1 MSAPP
6 PGGDGQAAGT
16 VPFSLEEAVGL
27 AVPLVFVVEPDAL
40 WAIRAI
46 DALLEATADSAV
58 SGSAGERVVARWTR
72 AARWTAYGSS
82 FGLGLPGP
90 ESAEAGVDVLDEL
103 IRLGEQLGGGRRAAA
118 DRHPLDGALFSVRGL
133 ASELE
138 RPGAAEI
145 LLGLVVQLAVRGATL
160 LVELDVDPRGRP
172 AWGGVA
178 GLGPVV
184 GVPDTP
190 ALRYENAIRDL
201 RAAADAGGGREPW
214 DADRVCG
221 AFRGMTRLQ
230 AEVAA
235 RAVLARVGTPCDMGL
250 FAALA
255 EARSR
260 VEAAIA
266 GAAG

>member
-1 MSAPP
+1 MSTPL
-6 PGGDGQAAGT
+6 PGGVGQAAGT
-16 VPFSLEEAVGL
+16 VPLTLEEAVGL
-27 AVPLVFVVEPDAL
+27 AVPLVLVVEPDGL
-40 WAIRAI
+40 WAVRAI
-46 DALLEATADSAV
+46 EALLEASADLAM
-58 SGSAGERVVARWTR
+58 SGPAGERVVARWTR
-72 AARWTAYGSS
+72 TARWTAYGSS

-103 IRLGEQLGGGRRAAA
+103 IRLGEQLGGGRRAAG
-118 DRHPLDGALFSVRGL
+118 RHPLEGALFSVRGL

-138 RPGAAEI
+138 RPGVAEI
-145 LLGLVVQLAVRGATL
+145 LLGLVVQFGVRGATL
-160 LVELDVDPRGRP
+160 LVELGVDPRGRP
-172 AWGGVA
+172 SWGGVA
-178 GLGPVV
+178 ALGPVV

-201 RAAADAGGGREPW
+201 RAAAGAGGGREPL

-221 AFRGMTRLQ
+221 ALRGMTRLQ

-235 RAVLARVGTPCDMGL
+235 RAVRARVGTACDMDV

-266 GAAG
+266 GAGG

>member
-6 PGGDGQAAGT
+6 PRGAGQAAGT
-16 VPFSLEEAVGL
+16 VPLTLEEAVGL

-40 WAIRAI
+40 WAVRAI
-46 DALLEATADSAV
+46 EALLDASADLAM
-58 SGSAGERVVARWTR
+58 SGSAAERVVARWTR
-72 AARWTAYGSS
+72 TARWTAYGYS

-138 RPGAAEI
+138 RPAAAEI
-145 LLGLVVQLAVRGATL
+145 LLGLVVQLGVRGATL
-160 LVELDVDPRGRP
+160 LVELDLDPRSRP

-178 GLGPVV
+178 ALGPAV

-190 ALRYENAIRDL
+190 ALRYENAIRHL
-201 RAAADAGGGREPW
+201 RAAADAGGGREPL
-214 DADRVCG
+214 DADRVYG

-235 RAVLARVGTPCDMGL
+235 RAVRARVGTACDTDV

-260 VEAAIA
+260 VGAAIA